1 MASEGIV
8 IDIYTAW
15 VVHGCRVTALCEC
28 QFSKEHIAYT
38 DVKEVVDRIS
48 DVVADVTGYSPVKLA
63 DLVIMLVKD
72 LLRRWR
78 KRGLLF

>member
-1 MASEGIV
+1 LYRCWG
-8 IDIYTAW
+8 
-15 VVHGCRVTALCEC
+15 VVE
-28 QFSKEHIAYT
+28 
-38 DVKEVVDRIS
+38 RIS
-48 DVVADVTGYSPVKLA
+48 EVVADVTGYSPVKLA